1 MIMKRTIS
9 TFVSLAALIGAPVAA
24 QDIAALAP
32 ERADSITAGQDLLM
46 TSVLPAATAPAK
58 VKAAHTLRAGT
69 VLHASDLIVDGE
81 IKEGAPSPLN
91 LFVGMETK
99 RSVYMGKILSTNDV
113 GPPTLIARN
122 AIVTLEFARGPL
134 LITTEGRALD
144 SGAAGEN
151 IRIMNLS
158 SKIILTATV
167 TGPNKAV
174 TQ

>member
-1 MIMKRTIS
+1 MKRTLS
-9 TFVSLAALIGAPVAA
+9 TIVSLAALIGATAGA

-32 ERADSITAGQDLLM
+32 ERAEATAGGQDLLM
-46 TSVLPAATAPAK
+46 TSVLPVATAPVT

-69 VLHASDLIVDGE
+69 VLHASDLIVDGDV
-81 IKEGAPSPLN
+81 KEGMPSPLDP
-91 LFVGMETK
+91 FVGMETK
-99 RSVYMGKILSTNDV
+99 RSVYMGKTLSTNDV

-122 AIVTLEFARGPL
+122 AIVSLEFARGPL